1 MKRISSKCSPSFWQY
16 IWRSDVTESMVTIR
30 SPFCGRNNSYRFSMK
45 LGRNKV
51 AHTTHASY

>member
-1 MKRISSKCSPSFWQY
+1 MKRISSKCSQSFWQY

-45 LGRNKV
+45 N
-51 AHTTHASY
+51 